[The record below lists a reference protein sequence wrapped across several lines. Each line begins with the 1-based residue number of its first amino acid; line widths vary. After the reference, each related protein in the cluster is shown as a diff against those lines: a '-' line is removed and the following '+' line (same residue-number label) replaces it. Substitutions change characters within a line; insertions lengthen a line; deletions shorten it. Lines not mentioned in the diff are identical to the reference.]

1 MKVRAINIVSQQKY
15 LDYDGSNYIKEDN
28 SLKDLNS
35 YFLLLSAAI
44 VGFSLASQAG
54 VNSQLRLAL
63 ASPIQAAF
71 LSFLVGT
78 IVLGAIVIAQKDS
91 WPSGEALFNIPW
103 WAWLGGF
110 LGAFNIAM
118 SIYLAPKLGAVALT
132 ISVVGGQLIAS
143 LFYDHYGLLGYPKM
157 EVSGSRIVGAV
168 FLILGVI
175 MVVRK

>member
-1 MKVRAINIVSQQKY
+1 M
-15 LDYDGSNYIKEDN
+15 
-28 SLKDLNS
+28 KDLSS
-35 YFLLLSAAI
+35 YFLLISASL

-63 ASPIQAAF
+63 ASPLQAAF

-78 IVLGAIVIAQKDS
+78 LVLGAIVVVQRHS
-91 WPSGEALFNIPW
+91 WPSGQAVFNIPW

-143 LFYDHYGLLGYPKM
+143 LFYDHYGLLGYPKL
-157 EVSGSRIVGAV
+157 EVSASRVVGAV

-175 MVVRK
+175 MVARK